1 MKSQYQNSSD
11 LSYFNI
17 GETRPITQEPNFI
30 KTSFEMPIHSQTE
43 QMTFPGPFPPTVTN
57 FSMVGPHSV
66 GAHENMKSQPYQPI
80 SLGVS
85 STQNFGSRNTN
96 HTTFPKPIDVV
107 ALLSGADQFS
117 HRQKVSN
124 PQHSGLPGPMQLFS
138 NLSVSED
145 DRRNAGSKDNL
156 GISNTIMSP
165 KLNQEK
171 VS

>member
-1 MKSQYQNSSD
+1 M
-11 LSYFNI
+11 
-17 GETRPITQEPNFI
+17 
-30 KTSFEMPIHSQTE
+30 HSQTK

-85 STQNFGSRNTN
+85 SAQNLGTRSTN

-117 HRQKVSN
+117 QRQNISN
-124 PQHSGLPGPMQLFS
+124 KQHSGLPGPMQLFS
-138 NLSVSED
+138 NLLVSED
-145 DRRNAGSKDNL
+145 ERKNSGSMNNP
-156 GISNTIMSP
+156 GISNTMIKP

-171 VS
+171 VF

>member
-1 MKSQYQNSSD
+1 
-11 LSYFNI
+11 
-17 GETRPITQEPNFI
+17 
-30 KTSFEMPIHSQTE
+30 
-43 QMTFPGPFPPTVTN
+43 MTFPGPFPPTVTN
-57 FSMVGPHSV
+57 FSMLGPHSV

-85 STQNFGSRNTN
+85 STQNLSTRNTH

-117 HRQKVSN
+117 HRQKTSN
-124 PQHSGLPGPMQLFS
+124 LQSSGLPGPMQLFS
-138 NLSVSED
+138 KLSVSED
-145 DRRNAGSKDNL
+145 ERNNAGIKDIP
-156 GISNTIMSP
+156 GISNTVMNP